1 MISMANKLQ
10 NGFNK
15 LGVSCRDV
23 SRRFAVSEH
32 TVENWL
38 RGRQSPPQY
47 VLSELRRDLA
57 LGRKL

>member
-1 MISMANKLQ
+1 MISITNKLQ
-10 NGFNK
+10 NSFNK

-23 SRRFAVSEH
+23 SRRFDVSEH

-38 RGRQSPPQY
+38 RGRQSPPQH
-47 VLSELRRDLA
+47 VLLELRRDLV

>member
-1 MISMANKLQ
+1 MISMANELR
-10 NGFNK
+10 NSFNK
-15 LGVSCRDV
+15 LGISHKDV

-38 RGRQSPPQY
+38 RGRQSPPQH
-47 VLSELRRDLA
+47 VLSELRRDLV